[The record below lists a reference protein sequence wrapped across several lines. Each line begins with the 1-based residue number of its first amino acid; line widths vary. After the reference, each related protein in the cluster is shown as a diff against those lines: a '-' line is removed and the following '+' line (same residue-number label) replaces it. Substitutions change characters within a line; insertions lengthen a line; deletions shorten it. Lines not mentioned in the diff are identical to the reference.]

1 MTKYAGSN
9 CLGKTL
15 CRFFRDL
22 VVSVLLVS
30 WWSLNCV
37 SVALWWCVGSVL
49 SVFTVFSDVLG
60 VLLMFGGVPVVSRRC
75 SGGVLGVLR
84 EWYVLD

>member
-1 MTKYAGSN
+1 MTKCAGSN

-37 SVALWWCVGSVL
+37 AVALWWCVGSVL
-49 SVFTVFSDVLG
+49 SVFSAVLD